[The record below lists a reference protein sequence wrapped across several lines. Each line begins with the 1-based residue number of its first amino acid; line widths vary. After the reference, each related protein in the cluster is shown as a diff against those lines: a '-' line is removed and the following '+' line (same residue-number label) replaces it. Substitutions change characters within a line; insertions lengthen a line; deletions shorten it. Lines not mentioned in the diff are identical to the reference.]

1 MCVDEHK
8 GEGSK
13 ALEDYAYSP
22 YHEHMSALF
31 FATAGKSAVG
41 LVRAGNE
48 DSALTSRSLIA
59 VADGMGG
66 HAAGEVASRIAITTL
81 AKDSEIFTEKD
92 IDLDSA
98 DDLFSTSLINIDKSI
113 SEYSQENP
121 ALAGMGT
128 TLSALFLKEGRVA
141 ALHVG
146 DSRIYRLR
154 GNTFEQLSTDHTVI
168 QELLDQGSIT
178 EADIATHPQR
188 SVLTQVLMGDGR
200 NEPSLS
206 IYEVKADDRFL
217 LCSDGL
223 TAVLSDKEIKSILKS
238 KARGAAVDALVDAS
252 YINGAPDNVTVIVAD
267 VLANDIQEPLTFL
280 GAAK

>member
-1 MCVDEHK
+1 
-8 GEGSK
+8 
-13 ALEDYAYSP
+13 
-22 YHEHMSALF
+22 MSTLY
-31 FATAGKSAVG
+31 FATAAKSAVG
-41 LVRAGNE
+41 LVRSGNE

-66 HAAGEVASRIAITTL
+66 HAAGEVASRIAISTL
-81 AKDSEIFTEKD
+81 AEESQAFTNKD
-92 IDLDSA
+92 IDIESA
-98 DDLFSTSLINIDKSI
+98 DDLFSTSLQVIDTTI
-113 SEYSQENP
+113 SEYAIENP
-121 ALAGMGT
+121 ELAGMGT
-128 TLSALFLKEGRVA
+128 TLSALFLREGAVA

-154 GNTFEQLSTDHTVI
+154 GSSFEQLSTDHTVI
-168 QELLDQGSIT
+168 QELLDQGRIT
-178 EADIATHPQR
+178 PADVATHPQR

-200 NEPSLS
+200 NQPSLS

-223 TAVLSDKEIKSILKS
+223 TTVLSDKEIKSILKG
-238 KARGAAVDALVDAS
+238 KARGAAVDALVDAA

-267 VLANDIQEPLTFL
+267 VLDNDIQEPLTML

>member
-1 MCVDEHK
+1 MRVANHY
-8 GEGSK
+8 
-13 ALEDYAYSP
+13 DYG
-22 YHEHMSALF
+22 MSRLY
-31 FATAGKSAVG
+31 FATAAKSAVG

-48 DSALTSRSLIA
+48 DSAFTSKSVIA

-81 AKDSEIFTEKD
+81 AHESEVFTQNDIDSE
-92 IDLDSA
+92 SA
-98 DDLFSTSLINIDKSI
+98 DDLFATTITVIDAVIADYAIEKPELS
-113 SEYSQENP
+113 
-121 ALAGMGT
+121 GMGT
-128 TLSALFLKEGRVA
+128 TLSALFLRGDCVA
-141 ALHVG
+141 ALHIG

-154 GNTFEQLSTDHTVI
+154 GNSLEQLSVDHTVI

-200 NEPSLS
+200 NQPSISL
-206 IYEVKADDRFL
+206 YPVKPDDRYL

-223 TAVLSDKEIKSILKS
+223 TAVLSDKEIKTIIKG
-238 KARGAAVDALVDAS
+238 KARGAAVDALVDAA
-252 YINGAPDNVTVIVAD
+252 YINGAPDNVSVIVAD
-267 VLANDIQEPLTFL
+267 LLENDIQEPLTMF

>member
-13 ALEDYAYSP
+13 GVPSYLRRP
-22 YHEHMSALF
+22 YYGHMSALF

-48 DSALTSRSLIA
+48 DSALTSRSIVA

-81 AKDSEIFTEKD
+81 AKDSQVFTGKD
-92 IDLDSA
+92 VDIDSA
-98 DDLFSTSLINIDKSI
+98 DDLFATSLVNIDNTI
-113 SEYSQENP
+113 SEYSKENP
-121 ALAGMGT
+121 ELAGMGT
-128 TLSALFLKEGRVA
+128 TLSALFLRSGRVA

-178 EADIATHPQR
+178 EADVATHPQR

-200 NEPSLS
+200 NQPVLS
-206 IYEVKADDRFL
+206 IYEAKADDRFL

-223 TAVLSDKEIKSILKS
+223 TTVLNDKEIKSIIKA
-238 KARGAAVDALVDAS
+238 KARGAAVDALVDAA

-267 VLANDIQEPLTFL
+267 VLDNDIQEPLTFL

>member
-1 MCVDEHK
+1 
-8 GEGSK
+8 
-13 ALEDYAYSP
+13 
-22 YHEHMSALF
+22 MSALF
-31 FATAGKSAVG
+31 FATAAKSAVG

-48 DSALTSRSLIA
+48 DSALTSRSLVA

-81 AKDSEIFTEKD
+81 AKESEVFTQKD
-92 IDLDSA
+92 VDLESA
-98 DDLFSTSLINIDKSI
+98 DDLYSSTLPLIDATIA
-113 SEYSQENP
+113 EYAIENP

-128 TLSALFLKEGRVA
+128 TLSALFLRDGAVA
-141 ALHVG
+141 ALHIG

-154 GNTFEQLSTDHTVI
+154 GSAFEQLSIDHTVI
-168 QELLDQGSIT
+168 QELLDQGAIT

-200 NEPSLS
+200 NQVALTLHG
-206 IYEVKADDRFL
+206 VKADDRFL

-223 TAVLSDKEIKSILKS
+223 TGVVSNKEIKAILKS
-238 KARGAAVDALVDAS
+238 KARGAAVDALVESA
-252 YINGAPDNVTVIVAD
+252 YLNGAPDNVTVIVAD
-267 VLANDIQEPLTFL
+267 VLGNDIQEPLTML

>member
-1 MCVDEHK
+1 
-8 GEGSK
+8 
-13 ALEDYAYSP
+13 
-22 YHEHMSALF
+22 MSALF
-31 FATAGKSAVG
+31 FATAAKSAVG

-48 DSALTSRSLIA
+48 DSAVTSRSLIA

-66 HAAGEVASRIAITTL
+66 HAAGEVASKIAITTL
-81 AKDSEIFTEKD
+81 LKESEVFADKGID
-92 IDLDSA
+92 IDSA
-98 DDLFSTSLINIDKSI
+98 DDLYASSLLNIDQMIASYVHERPEL
-113 SEYSQENP
+113 S
-121 ALAGMGT
+121 GMGT
-128 TLSALFLKEGRVA
+128 TLSALFLRDNAVV

-154 GNTFEQLSTDHTVI
+154 GNSFEQLTTDHTVI

-178 EADIATHPQR
+178 EAEIATHPQR

-200 NEPSLS
+200 NQPVLS

-223 TAVLSDKEIKSILKS
+223 TTVLSDKEIKSILKG
-238 KARGAAVDALVDAS
+238 KARGAAVDALIDAV
-252 YINGAPDNVTVIVAD
+252 YINGAPDNVTVIVTD
-267 VLANDIQEPLTFL
+267 ILNNDIQEPLTLL

>member
-8 GEGSK
+8 DEGSK
-13 ALEDYAYSP
+13 ALEHFRYSP
-22 YHEHMSALF
+22 YHEHMSALY

-48 DSALTSRSLIA
+48 DSALTSSSIIA

-81 AKDSEIFTEKD
+81 AKDSEIFTDKGID
-92 IDLDSA
+92 IDSA
-98 DDLFSTSLINIDKSI
+98 DDLFATSLTNIDNTI
-113 SEYSQENP
+113 AEYSKENP

-128 TLSALFLKEGRVA
+128 TLSALLIRNEEVA

-154 GNTFEQLSTDHTVI
+154 GNSFEQLTTDHTVI

-200 NEPSLS
+200 NQPSLS
-206 IYEVKADDRFL
+206 IYEVKVDDRYL

-223 TAVLSDKEIKSILKS
+223 TTVLKDKEIKSIIKG
-238 KARGAAVDALVDAS
+238 KARGAAVDALIDAA

-267 VLANDIQEPLTFL
+267 VLNNDIQENLTFL

>member
-1 MCVDEHK
+1 
-8 GEGSK
+8 
-13 ALEDYAYSP
+13 
-22 YHEHMSALF
+22 MSTLY
-31 FATAGKSAVG
+31 FATAAKSAVG

-48 DSALTSRSLIA
+48 DSALTSRSLVA

-81 AKDSEIFTEKD
+81 AKESEVFTQKD
-92 IDLDSA
+92 VDLEPA
-98 DDLFSTSLINIDKSI
+98 DDLYSSSLPLIDATI
-113 SEYSQENP
+113 AEYAIENP

-128 TLSALFLKEGRVA
+128 TLSALFLRNGAVA
-141 ALHVG
+141 ALHIG

-154 GNTFEQLSTDHTVI
+154 GNALEQLSTDHTVI
-168 QELLDQGSIT
+168 QELLDQGAIT

-200 NEPSLS
+200 KQMALSL
-206 IYEVKADDRFL
+206 YEVKADDRFL

-223 TAVLSDKEIKSILKS
+223 TGVVNDKEIKAILKS
-238 KARGAAVDALVDAS
+238 KARGAAVDALIESA
-252 YINGAPDNVTVIVAD
+252 YANGAPDNVTVIVAD
-267 VLANDIQEPLTFL
+267 ILGNDIQEPLTML

>member
-1 MCVDEHK
+1 
-8 GEGSK
+8 
-13 ALEDYAYSP
+13 
-22 YHEHMSALF
+22 MSNYY

-48 DSALTSRSLIA
+48 DSALTSSAVIA

-66 HAAGEVASRIAITTL
+66 HAAGEVASRIAIHVL
-81 AKDSEIFTEKD
+81 ATNTRVISSKD
-92 IDLDSA
+92 IDQESA
-98 DDLFSTSLINIDKSI
+98 DDIFASSLTDIDD
-113 SEYSQENP
+113 
-121 ALAGMGT
+121 ALANAADDNPSLTGMGT
-128 TLSALFLKEGRVA
+128 TLSALFLRGNA
-141 ALHVG
+141 IALLHVG

-154 GNTFEQLSTDHTVI
+154 GNTFEQISRDHTII

-200 NEPSLS
+200 SQPSL
-206 IYEVKADDRFL
+206 IIVDVKSDDRYL

-223 TAVLSDKEIKSILKS
+223 SGVLSDKEIKAIIKG
-238 KARGAAVDALVDAS
+238 KARGAAVDALIDAA
-252 YINGAPDNVTVIVAD
+252 YVQGAPDNVTV
-267 VLANDIQEPLTFL
+267 VLADLLENDIQEPLTVL